1 LSDTLLLKGALCV
14 ELEPPRVQRQDV
26 RIRAGAITEVGP
38 DLLPLQGERSE
49 DLNGRWLMPG
59 LVLAHTHLYSALA
72 TGMPFLEGT
81 PTDFADML
89 ARVWWRLD
97 RALDLDAVEAS
108 ALVGGVQA
116 LRAGVTTVF
125 DHHASPAV
133 IDMALPTIDGA
144 LGGLGLRR
152 VLCAEVSDRG
162 GPDEARAGL
171 LATERSLA
179 EPSATRGGARLR
191 ATMVGGHANF
201 TLSDQTLRAMGEL
214 AAAAGVGLHIHV
226 AEAQDDQRR
235 IGEDPVA
242 RLARLGCLR
251 PGSILAH
258 GVHLGPAALRQAGDA
273 GCWLTHQPRSN
284 MNNGV
289 GQAPLALFPA
299 RTAIGTDGIGADL
312 WAEVQTGYYRGQDH
326 GHAAWSL
333 ERWRQALAAGHQLA
347 AETLGGCFG
356 VIAPGAVADL
366 VVLDPVPGPPL
377 RAQDLAAALVFRLQA
392 GMVRDTMVG
401 GQWVLRDRMPT
412 GVEAAMVDARAQQAA
427 VRLWGAMSV
436 GPEPD
441 RTRLG

>member
-1 LSDTLLLKGALCV
+1 MSDRRLLRGALCI
-14 ELEPPRVQRQDV
+14 ELDPARVQRQDL
-26 RIRAGAITEVGP
+26 RIGAGAITEVGR
-38 DLLPLQGERSE
+38 DLPPLPGEVVE
-49 DLNGRWLMPG
+49 DLSGRWLMPG

-72 TGMPFLEGT
+72 TGMPFLDGA

-125 DHHASPAV
+125 DHHASPAA

-144 LGGLGLRR
+144 LGDLGLRR

-171 LATERSLA
+171 RATERSLA
-179 EPSATRGGARLR
+179 EPSALRGGARLR

-201 TLSDQTLRAMGEL
+201 TLSDQTLRAMGDL

-226 AEAQDDQRR
+226 AEAPDDQRR
-235 IGEDPVA
+235 IGEDPVG

-258 GVHLGPAALRQAGDA
+258 GVHLGPTALRRAADA

-289 GQAPLALFPA
+289 GRAPLTHFPE
-299 RTAIGTDGIGADL
+299 RTALGTDGIGADL

-326 GHAAWSL
+326 GASAWSL
-333 ERWRQALAAGHQLA
+333 DRWRQALAAGRRLA
-347 AETLGGCFG
+347 AETLGGRFG
-356 VIAPGAVADL
+356 VLEPGAVADL
-366 VVLDPVPGPPL
+366 VVLDPAPGPPL

-392 GMVRDTMVG
+392 GMVRDAMVG
-401 GQWVLRDRMPT
+401 GSWVLRDRMPT
-412 GVEAAMVDARAQQAA
+412 GVDAAMVDARAQQAA
-427 VRLWGAMSV
+427 VRLWGRMADA
-436 GPEPD
+436 PEPD
-441 RTRLG
+441 RTQLG